1 MRNVEEV
8 RVMKDFERV
17 LKEAL
22 NSPEYF
28 FIVVKVEL
36 EKKAYE
42 PLPFD
47 KTENAVLFQRALA
60 VKGLTPGYHTAIA
73 RHYELP

>member
-1 MRNVEEV
+1 
-8 RVMKDFERV
+8 MKDFERV